1 MNNVLICN
9 MLQIGIE
16 FGNNNLLKK
25 VQKNLFICHI
35 KCDDKN
41 SLINIE
47 PIWLPVHDT
56 AVISGLQWLIND
68 NEVEA
73 QSDGWDHP
81 SMIKTFLLI
90 ATLNTHKE

>member
-1 MNNVLICN
+1 MRSRRKSA
-9 MLQIGIE
+9 MLSGRSFRQQQFI
-16 FGNNNLLKK
+16 KK

-41 SLINIE
+41 CFNIE

-56 AVISGLQWLIND
+56 AVISDLQWLIND

-81 SMIKTFLLI
+81 SMIKTFFI
-90 ATLNTHKE
+90 NRYVKYT